1 MVSLA
6 STLKFKPLKL
16 LTHFS
21 LSLSHI
27 HMHIHTSAGLLLSL
41 SLSSPLWVC
50 SVYYKITL
58 TWTDAAALGSQC
70 LFSPC
75 LLCNQS
81 VLIQRLHWFPF
92 SSSLHSRHPLFPLAH
107 SLHPLG
113 TGGRAFCPPTLAQ
126 PYNKGFEGVVTF
138 QVQAFTPTAHPPP
151 LDHLK
156 SC

>member
-6 STLKFKPLKL
+6 STLKPKPLKL

-27 HMHIHTSAGLLLSL
+27 HMHIHMCAGLLLSL

-50 SVYYKITL
+50 SVSYKITL

-75 LLCNQS
+75 LLCDQS
-81 VLIQRLHWFPF
+81 VLIQILHWFPF
-92 SSSLHSRHPLFPLAH
+92 
-107 SLHPLG
+107 
-113 TGGRAFCPPTLAQ
+113 AFSITS
-126 PYNKGFEGVVTF
+126 
-138 QVQAFTPTAHPPP
+138 VQALPLQLLLTLQASSFPTCPFSPPSGDRWQGFLSP
-151 LDHLK
+151 NPSPALQEGL
-156 SC
+156 